1 MTEFAIWD
9 SFLQKFYPTVLT
21 VAQGTL
27 TVVLATVPN
36 TALHDSHATAVAKPY
51 YFYGSYN
58 NF

>member
-9 SFLQKFYPTVLT
+9 SFLQNFYPTVLI

-36 TALHDSHATAVAKPY
+36 TALHYGHATAVAKP
-51 YFYGSYN
+51 
-58 NF
+58 